1 MRDLIK
7 KILKE
12 EVGVPIGIVDAAQQ
26 LYNDIISRLK
36 RKTVTG
42 NSNFTL
48 TFKNTNNKYSFSDF
62 QKFEKIDVE
71 FEFDGY
77 DENDTHKGILVLGLG
92 HNGMSQ
98 LDDGF
103 RLVNADSDT
112 IQLSINLAIPTSV
125 SEVDNQIII
134 QTLLDNKKL
143 IVSSLTHELKHAYDN
158 YKKPHETVKKR
169 SLYSTYSNT
178 RFGIDEIDKFI
189 YYLYFITAIEN
200 LVRPSEI
207 FSLMKQ
213 GEISQK
219 DFLDFIRS
227 NRTYSTLK
235 DINNFSLKDMIE
247 SLKQKPEEVDNL
259 LSKVEGYE
267 MPDSI
272 DEKIDDLLKVIY
284 FQLQKNT
291 LQRAHATLSNNFLE
305 SFFFGLSEEK
315 MNFLREFE
323 KEILRFAKNP
333 LKYFE
338 FQEKKFKFVSEKM
351 MKRLS
356 KLYSL
361 AKPNPI
367 KLVHKDP
374 VTFEMKMLESKSRNI
389 KP

>member
-12 EVGVPIGIVDAAQQ
+12 EVGVPRGIADAAQQ

-48 TFKNTNNKYSFSDF
+48 RFKNTNKKYSFSDF
-62 QKFEKIDVE
+62 QKFETIDVE

-77 DENDTHKGILVLGLG
+77 DEIDTHKGILVLGLG

-103 RLVNADSDT
+103 RLINVDYDT
-112 IQLSINLAIPTSV
+112 IKLSINLAIPTSI
-125 SEVDNQIII
+125 SEVDNKIII
-134 QTLLDNKKL
+134 QTLQDNKSL
-143 IVSSLTHELKHAYDN
+143 IMSSLTHELKHAYDG
-158 YKKPHETVKKR
+158 YKKPSETVKQR
-169 SLYSTYSNT
+169 SLYSAYSGT
-178 RFGIDEIDKFI
+178 RFSIEELNKFV

-207 FSLMKQ
+207 FSLMQQ
-213 GEISQK
+213 GDISQK

-235 DINNFSLKDMIE
+235 DINEFSLENMIK
-247 SLKQKPEEVDNL
+247 SLKQKPEEIDEF
-259 LSKVEGYE
+259 LSNVEDYE
-267 MPDSI
+267 IPESI
-272 DEKIDDLLKVIY
+272 DEKINDLLKIVY
-284 FQLQKNT
+284 FELQKNT
-291 LQRAHATLSNNFLE
+291 LRRAYSILANNFFE
-305 SFFFGLSEEK
+305 SLFGLSEEK
-315 MNFLREFE
+315 TKFLSSFE
-323 KEILRFAKNP
+323 NEILRFRNNP

-351 MKRLS
+351 MRRLS

-374 VTFEMKMLESKSRNI
+374 VTYEMKMLESKPRNI